1 MGAIRG
7 TGEAKLGGVPLQIS
21 ALQLL
26 LFFPPHQLAART
38 IRAIQINYKLYSIKF
53 QTFKP

>member
-38 IRAIQINYKLYSIKF
+38 IRAIHPPAIPCFCLF
-53 QTFKP
+53 L

>member
-38 IRAIQINYKLYSIKF
+38 I
-53 QTFKP
+53 